1 MKAFLWCSYLKC
13 QWLEWNR
20 WKSFWRFSDEGDDH
34 LVRISNHSTKKNAH
48 AKVEKWISNLW
59 FLWNQCQLGIG
70 PKFCSKFWL
79 QMPLEAL
86 RTVLFG
92 LIFNSLG
99 RKITSYNKYLKV
111 NPDFF
116 HFRIKFLISK
126 IGIFWQIFHSQMQKI
141 SWKPVK
147 AQACEHSFWY
157 GNTIILKYVY
167 WFA

>member
-1 MKAFLWCSYLKC
+1 MKAFWRSYLKC
-13 QWLEWNR
+13 KWLEWHR
-20 WKSFWRFSDEGDDH
+20 WKSFWRFSYEGGDH
-34 LVRISNHSTKKNAH
+34 LVRISNHSTKKNAR
-48 AKVEKWISNLW
+48 AKVEKWILDLW
-59 FLWNQCQLGIG
+59 FL
-70 PKFCSKFWL
+70 WL

-86 RTVLFG
+86 PTVLFG
-92 LIFNSLG
+92 LIFNSLV